1 VWRFVKNNLSLVFS
15 SGIGLLFVVAGIF
28 DVLDLFI
35 VKLILIS
42 SLIVLFVHVVNILG
56 SNAKKENHRN
66 T

>member
-1 VWRFVKNNLSLVFS
+1 MWRFVKNNLSLVFS